1 MKHKLLL
8 INLLLLAL
16 VAASGSVLR
25 QKWRASKAREES
37 LMKQKAAPLPAPVI
51 TPIPAVPPAPPAV
64 YADVAQKLLVSK
76 DRNPNVFVEPPPPP
90 PAPPVMPPLPF
101 TYGVMDFGSGPSVMM
116 AEKSGGQ
123 QHTYRLGDKIGPF
136 KLLGVNRTDILF
148 DWNGKPVQK
157 KLSELVD
164 KNANA
169 AAERAAAEAPKQAAA
184 AAAPQAVKQPV
195 GEAKPGAAMSGDIK
209 GCQAGD
215 ASPAGTVADGFKKVV
230 SASPFGQVCRWESV
244 K

>member
-16 VAASGSVLR
+16 VAASGSALR
-25 QKWRASKAREES
+25 QKWRESKAREES
-37 LMKQKAAPLPAPVI
+37 VLKQKPAPVPAPVI

-101 TYGVMDFGSGPSVMM
+101 AYGVMDFGAGPSVMLS
-116 AEKSGGQ
+116 EKSGGQ
-123 QHTYRLGDKIGPF
+123 QHTYRIGDKIGPF
-136 KLLGVNRTDILF
+136 KLLGVNRTDILL

-169 AAERAAAEAPKQAAA
+169 AAERAAAEAPKQTA
-184 AAAPQAVKQPV
+184 AAAPPPAPV
-195 GEAKPGAAMSGDIK
+195 VAGEAKPGKSMGGSAKACQPGDT
-209 GCQAGD
+209 A
-215 ASPAGTVADGFKKVV
+215 PAGTIADGFKKVV
-230 SASPFGQVCRWESV
+230 SASPFGQVCRWEPV
-244 K
+244 N

>member
-25 QKWRASKAREES
+25 QKWRESKAREES
-37 LMKQKAAPLPAPVI
+37 VLKQRATAVAAPVI
-51 TPIPAVPPAPPAV
+51 APIPPVPPVPIAS
-64 YADVAQKLLVSK
+64 YADVAQKLLVAK
-76 DRNPNVFVEPPPPP
+76 DRNPNVFIEPPPPP

-101 TYGVMDFGSGPSVMM
+101 VYGVMDFGAGPTVMM

-123 QHTYRLGDKIGPF
+123 QHGYRLGDKIGPF
-136 KLLGVNRTDILF
+136 KLLSVNRTDVLF
-148 DWNGKPVQK
+148 DWDGKPVQRK
-157 KLSELVD
+157 FSELVD

-169 AAERAAAEAPKQAAA
+169 AAELAAAQMPKTAAA
-184 AAAPQAVKQPV
+184 ATAPPPPPPR
-195 GEAKPGAAMSGDIK
+195 GEAKPGKEMGGEAKACQPGDT
-209 GCQAGD
+209 
-215 ASPAGTVADGFKKVV
+215 SPAGTIADGFKKVV
-230 SASPFGQVCRWESV
+230 TANPFGQACRWDPV